1 VGFEKQYRPA
11 VTTPVEALGSTAGK
25 IGSWPPVTVVTATA
39 TGLVYQ
45 LPVPQSGYSKNVVV
59 DYTGATGNLTLA
71 NKSTGTVFN
80 GSTAN
85 VITMSSSQEHAVFNF
100 TGVSTAQW
108 AALWSVSPTSAL
120 PGVVFAASSVTS

>member
-1 VGFEKQYRPA
+1 MGFEKAYRPT

-25 IGSWPPVTVVTATA
+25 IGTWPPVTVVTATA

-45 LPVPQSGYSKNVVV
+45 LPPPQSGYIKNVVV
-59 DYTGATGNLTLA
+59 DYVGATGSLTLA

-80 GSTAN
+80 GSTGN
-85 VITMSSSQEHAVFNF
+85 IITVSSSQEHAVFQL
-100 TGVSTAQW
+100 TGISTAAY

-120 PGVVFAASSVTS
+120 PGVAFSGSTVTS

>member
-1 VGFEKQYRPA
+1 MGFEKDYRPG
-11 VTTPVEALGSTAGK
+11 VTAPAETLGSTAGK
-25 IGSWPPVTVVTATA
+25 VGTWPPVTVITATA

-45 LPVPQSGYSKNVVV
+45 LPVPKSGSAKNVVV

-85 VITMSSSQEHAVFNF
+85 VITMSSSQEHAVFQL
-100 TGVSTAQW
+100 TGVSTGQW

-120 PGVVFAASSVTS
+120 PGVVFAGSTVTS